1 MSLIASARATVSRA
15 KGKHRAK
22 SNAELQKEVDG
33 KECEVVR
40 LNLLL
45 DELGTAY
52 LNLQATRRNEISNLE
67 TALEAARQATTA
79 ANERARILDGALAEA
94 KGEIRNLLAAN
105 TALRATVQPR
115 DTRNPVDQTTEPID
129 VRQLR
134 DATPD
139 DYLDRTRVGWKL
151 PTIGPVTEVKPLHE
165 TPFAMDRPP
174 VTPTDLPG
182 ETTLTLR
189 VTAAQTAA

>member
-1 MSLIASARATVSRA
+1 MSSLIASVRRTA
-15 KGKHRAK
+15 KHRGK
-22 SNAELQKEVDG
+22 SVTDLHGEIDGLRKEMAG

-45 DELGTAY
+45 DELGGAY
-52 LNLQATRRNEISNLE
+52 LNLQSAYRNLVIDR
-67 TALEAARQATTA
+67 EAERQATTA
-79 ANERARILDGALAEA
+79 ANERTRILDGALAEA
-94 KGEIRNLLAAN
+94 KGEIRNLQSQL

-115 DTRNPVDQTTEPID
+115 DTSDPRDQVTEPID

-139 DYLDRTRVGWKL
+139 DYLDRTRVGWKI
-151 PTIGPVTEVKPLHE
+151 PAGPVIPVMPLHE
-165 TPFAMDRPP
+165 APFAMDRPP
-174 VTPTDLPG
+174 SSPTDLPG

-189 VTAAQTAA
+189 VTAAPTAA